1 MMDRWDE
8 KNPYEK
14 LLRELMSKRVDNK
27 KEVKAMESRE
37 LMNSMK
43 KGQLVKVVTFP
54 NDIWRIE
61 AFDYVHGRVGV
72 RSINEDKP
80 HFLRWFAP

>member
-14 LLRELMSKRVDNK
+14 LLRELMPERVNEK
-27 KEVKAMESRE
+27 KEVTAMESRK

-43 KGQLVKVVTFP
+43 KGQLVKVPTFP

-61 AFDYVHGRVGV
+61 AFDYIHGRVGV
-72 RSINEDKP
+72 R
-80 HFLRWFAP
+80 